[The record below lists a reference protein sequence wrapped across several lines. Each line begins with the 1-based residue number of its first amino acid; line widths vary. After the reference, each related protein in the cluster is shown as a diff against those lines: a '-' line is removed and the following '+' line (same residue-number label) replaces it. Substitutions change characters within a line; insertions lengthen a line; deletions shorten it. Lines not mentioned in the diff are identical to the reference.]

1 MVKKNEIKNLEE
13 IGMDIIMLKRS
24 NKNGENKE

>member
-1 MVKKNEIKNLEE
+1 MVKMNEIKNLEE